1 MKFDLPASRH
11 SGENIVP
18 MINVVFLL
26 LIFFLMTAQIVPPAP
41 MDVIPPLSQSEDT
54 SEAVQ
59 SLYIDASGNLA
70 FDDVTGEQAIAAV
83 IAQDGAI
90 SIIADQSLDAIKLI
104 ALLKRIDPSAER
116 DVRLL
121 TEDASP

>member
-1 MKFDLPASRH
+1 MKFDLPTSRQ

-41 MDVIPPLSQSEDT
+41 LDVTPPLSQSEET
-54 SEAVQ
+54 SESAQ
-59 SLYIDASGNLA
+59 SLYIDASGNVGFDA
-70 FDDVTGEQAIAAV
+70 FTGEQAIAEV
-83 IAQDGAI
+83 IAQGGAI
-90 SIIADQSLDAIKLI
+90 SIIADHALDAVDLI
-104 ALLKRIDPSAER
+104 SLLKRLDPSAER
-116 DVRLL
+116 DVKLL

>member
-1 MKFDLPASRH
+1 MKFDLPSSRQ

-41 MDVIPPLSQSEDT
+41 IDVTPPQSQSEET
-54 SEAVQ
+54 SEALQ
-59 SLYIDASGNLA
+59 SLYIDASGNVA
-70 FDDVTGEQAIAAV
+70 FDELTGDKAIAAI
-83 IAQDGAI
+83 IARDGPI
-90 SIIADQSLDAIKLI
+90 SITADHTLDAVALI
-104 ALLKRIDPSAER
+104 SLLKRSDPNADR

-121 TEDASP
+121 TQETSP

>member
-1 MKFDLPASRH
+1 MKFDLPASRQ

-41 MDVIPPLSQSEDT
+41 MDVTPPLSQSDEPT
-54 SEAVQ
+54 EAVQ
-59 SLYIDASGNLA
+59 SLYIDVSGNVA
-70 FDDVTGEQAIAAV
+70 FDDLTGEQAIAEV
-83 IAQDGAI
+83 IARSGAI
-90 SIIADQSLDAIKLI
+90 SIIADQSLDAVDLI
-104 ALLKRIDPSAER
+104 TLLKRIDPSAER

>member
-1 MKFDLPASRH
+1 MKFDLPTSRQ

-41 MDVIPPLSQSEDT
+41 MDVTPPRSQSEET

-59 SLYIDASGNLA
+59 SLYIDASGNVA
-70 FDDVTGEQAIAAV
+70 FDEFTGEQAITEV
-83 IAQDGAI
+83 IARSGAI
-90 SIIADQSLDAIKLI
+90 YIIADQSLDAVDLI
-104 ALLKRIDPSAER
+104 ALLKRIDPTAER

>member
-1 MKFDLPASRH
+1 MKFDLPASRQ

-41 MDVIPPLSQSEDT
+41 MDVTPPLSQSEET

-59 SLYIDASGNLA
+59 SFYIDASGNVA
-70 FDDVTGEQAIAAV
+70 FDEFIGEQAIAEV

-90 SIIADQSLDAIKLI
+90 SIIADHSLDAVDLI
-104 ALLKRIDPSAER
+104 ALIKRIDPSAER
-116 DVRLL
+116 DVKLL